1 MKAVIQRVTQ
11 ASVQIDDAVI
21 GSIKNGILI
30 LVGFHGEDTRDA
42 IEWMINKVLQLRIF
56 TDSEGKMNK
65 SVIDIKGEILVVSQF
80 TLYGSVKKGTRPSFI
95 EAAKKYKKEN
105 PDAEIVLALNKKSD
119 LLGQLKKL
127 SGNIKV
133 IFDSSQKV
141 LSVCDLAVVASGT
154 ATLEA
159 GILAK
164 PMVVIYKSNFLSN
177 FILSNFFL
185 KTKFIALPNIL
196 SQEKIIFEL
205 RQSQVT
211 GEQIYEKVILSLKN
225 KKNISEKLGSIK
237 QSLLVSESNKFT
249 KAIQEIFSK

>member
-95 EAAKKYKKEN
+95 EAAKPGE
-105 PDAEIVLALNKKSD
+105 AEKLYDYFLEY
-119 LLGQLKKL
+119 LKKQ
-127 SGNIKV
+127 SPVNI
-133 IFDSSQKV
+133 
-141 LSVCDLAVVASGT
+141 
-154 ATLEA
+154 EA
-159 GILAK
+159 GEFGGDMKVSLTNDGPVTIL
-164 PMVVIYKSNFLSN
+164 ID
-177 FILSNFFL
+177 
-185 KTKFIALPNIL
+185 
-196 SQEKIIFEL
+196 
-205 RQSQVT
+205 R
-211 GEQIYEKVILSLKN
+211 
-225 KKNISEKLGSIK
+225 
-237 QSLLVSESNKFT
+237 
-249 KAIQEIFSK
+249 

>member
-1 MKAVIQRVTQ
+1 M
-11 ASVQIDDAVI
+11 
-21 GSIKNGILI
+21 
-30 LVGFHGEDTRDA
+30 
-42 IEWMINKVLQLRIF
+42 
-56 TDSEGKMNK
+56 
-65 SVIDIKGEILVVSQF
+65 
-80 TLYGSVKKGTRPSFI
+80 
-95 EAAKKYKKEN
+95 
-105 PDAEIVLALNKKSD
+105 
-119 LLGQLKKL
+119 GQLEKL
-127 SGNIKV
+127 SGDIKSN
-133 IFDSSQKV
+133 FDSSQKV

-205 RQSQVT
+205 RQSQVI